1 MNFGQKKSQK
11 KRFMEAPSKRGGGYD
26 ATKLPPEVREAI
38 AKVTNVVV
46 PSRFSMMEWQKILD
60 EAGFAFGRS
69 TLYDYKA
76 SVSEGGTPL
85 SKEKATG
92 RQRVLDEEEQM
103 ILCGFFFGATKKMC
117 SN

>member
-1 MNFGQKKSQK
+1 MLGKFEFGQKLDTGN
-11 KRFMEAPSKRGGGYD
+11 RCFAP
-26 ATKLPPEVREAI
+26 I
-38 AKVTNVVV
+38 
-46 PSRFSMMEWQKILD
+46 KILD